1 MRDWNAGMKNFSQ
14 PATIVGLGE
23 VLWDMLPSGKQLGGA
38 PANFAYISRLL
49 GDCGVVASRL
59 GADPLGRE
67 ARCAMEKLG
76 ITTAYLEE
84 DPTRPTG
91 TVEVR
96 VDAAGQPEFTIAESV
111 AWDALEWTPQWAEL
125 AARADALC
133 FGSLAQRAPASRAT
147 IRRFLE
153 AAPPS
158 TLRVYDVNLRHT
170 FFTREILHES
180 LGLAHIAKLNDH
192 ELPRIAA
199 LLGLG
204 GSDDTARAQRL
215 LEAYNLQLV
224 CVTRGDNGSLLVAHG
239 HAVAHGGFKVKVADA
254 VGAGDAFTACLA
266 HHYLRGAT
274 LGEINEN
281 ANRMAAWVAS
291 QVGATPSTQG
301 HSLQEI
307 LATVGA

>member
-1 MRDWNAGMKNFSQ
+1 MRNWNAGMKHFSQ

-23 VLWDMLPSGKQLGGA
+23 VLWDLLPSGKQLGGA
-38 PANFAYISRLL
+38 PANFAYISGLL

-67 ARCAMEKLG
+67 ARTAMEKLG

-153 AAPPS
+153 VAPPS
-158 TLRVYDVNLRHT
+158 VLRVYDVNLRHT
-170 FFTREILHES
+170 FFTREILHDS
-180 LGLAHIAKLNDH
+180 LELAHIAKLNDH
-192 ELPRIAA
+192 ELPRITA

-204 GSDDTARAQRL
+204 GSDDATRAQRL

-224 CVTRGDNGSLLVAHG
+224 CVTRGDNGSLLVADG

-254 VGAGDAFTACLA
+254 VGAGDAFTACLS

-274 LGEINEN
+274 LREINEN

-291 QVGATPSTQG
+291 QVGATPSTRG
-301 HSLQEI
+301 HSLHEI